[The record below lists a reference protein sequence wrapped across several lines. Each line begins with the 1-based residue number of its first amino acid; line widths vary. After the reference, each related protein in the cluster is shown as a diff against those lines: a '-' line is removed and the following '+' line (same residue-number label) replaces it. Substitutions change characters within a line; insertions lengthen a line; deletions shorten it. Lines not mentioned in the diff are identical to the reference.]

1 MRNIALSLQY
11 KGSLYHGWQT
21 QENAVTVQQILETA
35 IQKVCKESVTL
46 HGCGRTDAG
55 VHALNYVCNF
65 NSQTKIPDEKI
76 PFALNCVLPDDIRIM
91 KAKTVDNDF
100 HARFSVKKKRYIYKV
115 LNSQHSDVFMKDLAW
130 HYRRN
135 IDMEKVKKAC
145 EAFLGEHDFSAFC
158 AAGAQ
163 TNTHTRTIYSLD
175 AQKNDNIITID
186 ICGNGF
192 LYNMV
197 RIIAGT
203 LAYVGDGRIDA
214 DDVSK
219 IIESRDRRLAGITA
233 PAYGLYMA
241 DVEYDFDIFGK

>member
-35 IQKVCKESVTL
+35 IQKVCQENVTL

-91 KAKTVDNDF
+91 KAKTVDDDF
-100 HARFSVKKKRYIYKV
+100 HARFSIKKKRYIYKI
-115 LNSQHSDVFMKDLAW
+115 LNSVHSDVFMKDLAW

-135 IDMEKVKKAC
+135 IDMENVKRAC
-145 EAFLGEHDFSAFC
+145 DAFLGEHDFSAFC
-158 AAGAQ
+158 ASGAQ
-163 TNTHTRTIYSLD
+163 TNTHIRTIYSLD
-175 AQKNDNIITID
+175 AQKEDDVITID
-186 ICGNGF
+186 VCGNGF

-214 DDVSK
+214 DDVPA

-233 PAYGLYMA
+233 PACGLYMA
-241 DVEYDFDIFGK
+241 GAYYDFDIFEG